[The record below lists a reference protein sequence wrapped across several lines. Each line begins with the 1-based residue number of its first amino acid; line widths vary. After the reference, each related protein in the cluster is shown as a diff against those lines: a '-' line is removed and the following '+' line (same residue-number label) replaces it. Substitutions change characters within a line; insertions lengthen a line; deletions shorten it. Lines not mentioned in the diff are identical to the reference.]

1 MTSSLQSSSLNIKQI
16 STISPS
22 WKFKPIFNSEEYV
35 LDPLRVDVSIMSF
48 CRDLAPSQLGRFTF
62 GAEQWLDG
70 EGKNE
75 SLEFVSKELGDV
87 LQGNKV
93 PPSDPP
99 EIDLICSHLLEV
111 SICVLFLLL
120 LLS

>member
-1 MTSSLQSSSLNIKQI
+1 M
-16 STISPS
+16 
-22 WKFKPIFNSEEYV
+22 

-70 EGKNE
+70 EGKKE
-75 SLEFVSKELGDV
+75 SLEFVTKELDHV
-87 LQGNKV
+87 LQGSAV

-111 SICVLFLLL
+111 SICILSLLL
-120 LLS
+120 MLY

>member
-1 MTSSLQSSSLNIKQI
+1 M
-16 STISPS
+16 
-22 WKFKPIFNSEEYV
+22 
-35 LDPLRVDVSIMSF
+35 LDPLRVDVCIMSF
-48 CRDLAPSQLGRFTF
+48 RRDLAPSQSGRFTF

-87 LQGNKV
+87 LQGNMV

-111 SICVLFLLL
+111 SICVLLQLFLL
-120 LLS
+120 S